1 MYKIFIH
8 LLGLALIE
16 IIFYFYYIG
25 PFEHQVFE
33 DSFSRSIGGLIDK
46 MDSEFEHPEIYINYT
61 LNPDDKLLI
70 SLKND
75 AEISEKER
83 NEYNNEL
90 LKRTIIYWVYGFFIF
105 IFTFLFFY
113 LKDKFKCYSN
123 LNVSTS
129 QLELVNMDTTNSNSN
144 ATEHIQSSRFDY
156 KGFFLKYKKIFEYL
170 FLGCLVLFFEY
181 LFFKYVVL
189 VYHIITDDQIQ
200 YLIYEQIY
208 KFYQNY

>member
-1 MYKIFIH
+1 
-8 LLGLALIE
+8 
-16 IIFYFYYIG
+16 
-25 PFEHQVFE
+25 
-33 DSFSRSIGGLIDK
+33 

-61 LNPDDKLLI
+61 LSPNDELLI

-83 NEYNNEL
+83 KEYNNEL
-90 LKRTIIYWVYGFFIF
+90 LKKTIICWVYSFFVF

-113 LKDKFKCYSN
+113 LKNKFKCYRT

-156 KGFFLKYKKIFEYL
+156 KEFFIKYKKIFEYL

-189 VYHIITDDQIQ
+189 VYHIITDNQIQ
-200 YLIYEQIY
+200 YLIYQQIY